1 MFAPLKKLQDGT
13 MYAKNT
19 SNDNMILLKN
29 VRIEGTFDESENVTL
44 VICDSTLINSAD
56 ASVCSYAKANST
68 EWFGKD
74 LSEKTLNAAFT
85 QSVRDDSMI
94 VQKASKRGSSVV
106 RVFNHD
112 KTTSSTDQLTDG
124 ILCDVYVEMSG
135 VQFFKRTYGIVW
147 KIVQV
152 RLKPTP
158 KPKRN
163 RYTDECLFQEEEEE
177 EDNES
182 DEDDM

>member
-1 MFAPLKKLQDGT
+1 M
-13 MYAKNT
+13 
-19 SNDNMILLKN
+19 
-29 VRIEGTFDESENVTL
+29 
-44 VICDSTLINSAD
+44 
-56 ASVCSYAKANST
+56 
-68 EWFGKD
+68 
-74 LSEKTLNAAFT
+74 SEKTLTAAFT
-85 QSVRDDSMI
+85 QSIRDDSMI
-94 VQKASKRGSSVV
+94 VQKASKRGGSVV

-163 RYTDECLFQEEEEE
+163 RYTDECLFQEEDEVDEV
-177 EDNES
+177 DNDSE
-182 DEDDM
+182 EDDM